1 MALLSDVARS
11 FPSVVRQRGDW
22 IYRGGNVK
30 IVSGNQWSVD
40 ALVKGTHKYEVSLQR
55 SNEVVRVSCTCP
67 YYESDGPCKHIWAA
81 LLAATDRNYLGSP
94 SIEGKP
100 ARIVEDWEMPA
111 GDVPLSRKE
120 QTPPWKIAL
129 THIQEQATLR
139 SYGEPEPWPPGREVF
154 FIVDPSTIAGG
165 VGGSFSCKIEVRDP
179 AKSGRPG
186 KLKEFKLLRKQ
197 IATIPVESDRNI
209 IAALAGAT
217 PSTYSFAANLD
228 LVPASFSIPLP
239 LGLNTVREILQT
251 GRCMLRREYR
261 EQPERMQRLS
271 WDDNPPWQFRAV
283 VDRDG
288 PQYTLRGVFLRDG
301 QKMDVRE
308 PNLLFSD
315 GLLLAHNVI
324 SRFEPA
330 SAFHWL
336 TALRRD
342 GAIPFPAKEAT
353 QFQLEFLK
361 GVRLPPVDWPDDLKF
376 EEVNATPRPAL
387 RIGRPHGRLASESNL
402 LRAELSFDYGEVT
415 FPWSHPEAG
424 YFDAVAR
431 RYVRRDKA
439 FEAAAIA
446 RMEQLGMV
454 PAQGSYEL
462 ADPTWELAE
471 KRLPSVVSEILK
483 AGWHVEAE
491 GKMFQTATSFDMQ
504 LTSGID
510 WFELHGAVQYGN
522 TTIGLPAL
530 LQALRKGETMLR
542 LDDGTFGLMPEEFLN
557 KFGALLRLGETESD
571 HVRYSRAQ
579 AGILDVFLAER
590 DVNVDAEF
598 QQARERLRAFQSIEP
613 AAQPEHFLGEL
624 RHYQREGLAWLNFLN
639 AYGWGGCL
647 ADDMG
652 VGKTAQVLALLEQ
665 RRVAGAGPSLVVV
678 PRSLIYNW
686 MQEAARFTPHLR
698 VLDNSGAGRTKDPRE
713 FLPYN
718 VVLTTYGTLRRDV
731 IDFRDFEF
739 DYVVLDEAQAI
750 KNASSESAKAARLL
764 RSKHRLAMS
773 GTPIENHLGELWSL
787 FEFLNPG
794 MLGGVSV
801 FQSAGGA
808 LRNPDELTRLMLSR
822 AVRPFILRR
831 TKSQVVKELPEKT
844 EQTIYCE
851 LDANQRK
858 LYDELRD
865 YYRGKLLGRISERGM
880 AGAKF
885 QVLEALLRLRQAACH
900 PALIDKK
907 RLTQPSAKFETLL
920 PQLEEV
926 SAEGHKTLVFSQ
938 FTSLLSLLRTQ
949 LDAENIPYE
958 YLDGSTRNRQERVER
973 FQTDPDCKLF
983 LISLK
988 AGGLGLNLT
997 AADYVFLLDPWWN
1010 PAVEAQAID
1019 RTHRIGQT
1027 RPVFAYRLIARD
1039 TVEEKVLELQRTK
1052 RELADAIITEDNRF
1066 LGNLKREDLEILFS

>member
-30 IVSGNQWSVD
+30 IVSGNPSSVE
-40 ALVKGTHKYEVSLQR
+40 ALVKGSHKYEVSLQR
-55 SNEVVRVSCTCP
+55 SSEVVRVNCTCP
-67 YYESDGPCKHIWAA
+67 YFETEGPCKHIWAT
-81 LLAATDRNYLGSP
+81 LLASVDRNYLDASSP
-94 SIEGKP
+94 DRP
-100 ARIVEDWEMPA
+100 ARIIEDWEMPE
-111 GDVPLSRKE
+111 LSAAKKE
-120 QTPPWKIAL
+120 APAKWKQAL
-129 THIQEQATLR
+129 ANIHQQGAVR
-139 SYGEPEPWPPGREVF
+139 PFGEPEAWPDQREVF
-154 FIVDPSTIAGG
+154 FIVDPST
-165 VGGSFSCKIEVRDP
+165 VGGGIGASFSFKVEVRDLG
-179 AKSGRPG
+179 KSGKHG
-186 KLKEFKLLRKQ
+186 KLKELKLLRKQ
-197 IATIPVESDRNI
+197 IADIPDERDRRI
-209 IAALAGAT
+209 LAALAGAT
-217 PSTYSFAANLD
+217 PSTYSFMGGMD
-228 LVPASFSIPLP
+228 FMPTSFALALP
-239 LGLNTVREILQT
+239 LGLPTLRDILET

-261 EQPERMQRLS
+261 EQPDRMQRLE
-271 WDDNPPWQFRAV
+271 WDPLPPWEFRAV
-283 VDRDG
+283 IHRDG
-288 PQYTLRGVFLRDG
+288 PQYSLNGVLLRDD
-301 QKMDVRE
+301 QKMDVRV

-315 GLLLAHNVI
+315 GLLLAHNRL

-336 TALRRD
+336 IALRRE
-342 GAIPFPAKEAT
+342 GAIPFPAKDAV
-353 QFQLEFLK
+353 QFQVEVLK
-361 GVRLPPVDWPDDLKF
+361 GPKLPQIDWPEDMRF
-376 EEVNATPRPAL
+376 EDVHAAPRPTV
-387 RIGRPHGRLASESNL
+387 RIGRNPKVYAAETNS
-402 LRAELSFDYGEVT
+402 LRAELYFDYGAVS
-415 FPWSHPEAG
+415 FPWDHAESG
-424 YFDAVAR
+424 FFDAVGR
-431 RYVRRDKA
+431 RFIRRDRS
-439 FEAAAIA
+439 FEGTVLE
-446 RMEQLGMV
+446 RMEQIGMMRNQDAYG
-454 PAQGSYEL
+454 PPDSA
-462 ADPTWELAE
+462 WELSE
-471 KRLPSVVSEILK
+471 KRLPSAVGEMLK

-491 GKMFQTATSFDMQ
+491 GKVFQTASSFDMQ
-504 LTSGID
+504 VTSGID
-510 WFELHGAVQYGN
+510 WFELHGSVQYGS
-522 TTIGLPAL
+522 TTVGLPVL

-542 LDDGTFGLMPEEFLN
+542 LDDGTFGLLPEEFLQ
-557 KFGALLRLGETESD
+557 KFGPLLRMGETEED

-590 DVNVDAEF
+590 DVQVDEEF
-598 QQARERLRAFQSIEP
+598 QKARERLRGFQGMEP
-613 AAQPEHFLGEL
+613 AEQPEQFQGEL

-665 RRVAGAGPSLVVV
+665 RRMAGAGPSLVVV

-686 MQEAARFTPHLR
+686 QQEAGRFTPLLR
-698 VLDNSGAGRTKDPRE
+698 VLDNSGAARTKDPRD
-713 FLPYN
+713 FLEYN

-731 IDFRDFEF
+731 VDFREFEF
-739 DYVVLDEAQAI
+739 DYVILDEAQAI
-750 KNASSESAKAARLL
+750 KNSSSESAKAARLL

-801 FQSAGGA
+801 FQSASGA
-808 LRNPDELTRLMLSR
+808 MRNPDELTRVLLSR

-858 LYDELRD
+858 LYNELRD
-865 YYRGKLLGRISERGM
+865 YYRGKLLGRISEKGM
-880 AGAKF
+880 GRSKF

-900 PALIDKK
+900 PALIDEE
-907 RLTQPSAKFETLL
+907 RVTQASAKFETLL

-926 SAEGHKTLVFSQ
+926 TAEGHKALVFSQ

-949 LDAENIPYE
+949 LDAGKVPYE
-958 YLDGSTRNRQERVER
+958 YLDGATRNRQERVER
-973 FQTDPDCKLF
+973 FQSDPDCKLF

-1066 LGNLKREDLEILFS
+1066 LGNLRPEDLEILFS

>member
-1 MALLSDVARS
+1 MALLTDVSAS

-30 IVSGNQWSVD
+30 IVSGNPWSVE

-55 SNEVVRVSCTCP
+55 SDEVVRVSCTCP
-67 YYESDGPCKHIWAA
+67 YYESEGPCKHIWAS
-81 LLAATDRNYLGSP
+81 LLAATDRNYLDTPPG
-94 SIEGKP
+94 GKP
-100 ARIVEDWEMPA
+100 ATIIEDWEMPQV
-111 GDVPLSRKE
+111 DPTPKRE
-120 QTPPWKIAL
+120 QPAKWKVAL
-129 THIQEQATLR
+129 AQIHQLDNTRH
-139 SYGEPEPWPPGREVF
+139 YGEPEPWPEHREVF
-154 FIVDPSTIAGG
+154 YIVDPSTVAGG
-165 VGGSFSCKIEVRDP
+165 VGNSFSFKVEVRDIS
-179 AKSGRPG
+179 KSGKYG
-186 KLKEFKLLRKQ
+186 KLKELKLTRKQ
-197 IATIPVESDRNI
+197 IPDIHNQQDRTILAS
-209 IAALAGAT
+209 LAGAT
-217 PSTYSFAANLD
+217 PSTYSYMAGID
-228 LVPASFSIPLP
+228 TVPQSYALSLP
-239 LGLNTVREILQT
+239 LGLDTLRAILDT

-261 EQPERMQRLS
+261 EQPERMQKLS
-271 WDDNPPWQFRAV
+271 WDDQPPWRFHALVQ
-283 VDRDG
+283 RDG
-288 PQYTLRGVFLRDG
+288 PQYSLQGAFLRQD

-308 PNLLFSD
+308 PNVLFSD
-315 GLLLAHNVI
+315 GLLLAHNRL

-336 TALRRD
+336 TAFRRE
-342 GAIPFPAKEAT
+342 GAIPFPAKDAA
-353 QFQLEFLK
+353 QFQLEVLK
-361 GVRLPPVDWPDDLKF
+361 GARLPPIDWPEELRF
-376 EEVNATPRPAL
+376 EEVQSPPRPSV
-387 RIGRPHGRLASESNL
+387 RIGRNPRPNTGEANT
-402 LRAELSFDYGEVT
+402 LRAELSFDYDNIT
-415 FPWSHPEAG
+415 FPWQDPEAG
-424 YFDAVAR
+424 IFDAAGR
-431 RYVRRDKA
+431 RFVRRDRTS
-439 FEAAAIA
+439 ERAAIE
-446 RMEQLGMV
+446 RMAQLGMV
-454 PAQGSYEL
+454 YAQTPYSPVQE
-462 ADPTWELAE
+462 PWWELSE
-471 KRLPSVVSEILK
+471 KKLPSAVSEMVK
-483 AGWHVEAE
+483 SGWHVEAE

-510 WFELHGAVQYGN
+510 WFELHGEVRYGS
-522 TTIGLPAL
+522 TTVGLPAL
-530 LQALRKGETMLR
+530 LQALRKGETMLK
-542 LDDGTFGLMPEEFLN
+542 LDDGSFGLMPEEFLQ
-557 KFGALLRLGETESD
+557 KFGPLLRFGDTQED

-590 DVNVDAEF
+590 DVQVDAEF
-598 QQARERLRAFQSIEP
+598 QQARDRLRSFQSIEP
-613 AAQPEHFLGEL
+613 AEQPPQFQGEL

-665 RRVAGAGPSLVVV
+665 RRVAAAGPSLVVV

-686 MQEAARFTPHLR
+686 MQEARRFTPLLQ
-698 VLDNSGAGRTKDPRE
+698 VLDNSGAARTRDTRE

-731 IDFRDFEF
+731 VDFRDFEF
-739 DYVVLDEAQAI
+739 DYVILDEAQAI

-764 RSKHRLAMS
+764 RSRHRLAMS

-801 FQSAGGA
+801 FQSASSA
-808 LRNPDELTRLMLSR
+808 LRNPDEVTRILLSR

-851 LDANQRK
+851 LDATQRK
-858 LYDELRD
+858 LYNELRD
-865 YYRGKLLGRISERGM
+865 YYRGKLLGRISESGM
-880 AGAKF
+880 GRAKF

-900 PALIDKK
+900 PALIDEE
-907 RLTQPSAKFETLL
+907 RITQASAKFETLL

-926 SAEGHKTLVFSQ
+926 TAEGHKALVFSQ
-938 FTSLLSLLRTQ
+938 FTSLLALLRTQ
-949 LDAENIPYE
+949 LDASGVVYE
-958 YLDGSTRNRQERVER
+958 YLDGATRNRQERVER
-973 FQTDPDCKLF
+973 FQSDPDCKLF

-1066 LGNLKREDLEILFS
+1066 LGNLRREDLEILFS